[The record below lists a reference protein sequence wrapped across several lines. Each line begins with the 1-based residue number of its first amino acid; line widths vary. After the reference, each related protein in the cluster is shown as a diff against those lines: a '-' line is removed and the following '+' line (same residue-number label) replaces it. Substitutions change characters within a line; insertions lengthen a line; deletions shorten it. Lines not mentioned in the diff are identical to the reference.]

1 MEQRRDH
8 GLDAYPRFTGAG
20 QLVANEH
27 ARDGSRELDVEMSAK
42 RIDQAAWELAC
53 RIDRD
58 LQSIHMI
65 IDPGAHFLCPPHSD
79 REHAVCGSDNL
90 TTSMVPRTS
99 PSRGVSHVLF
109 VTTGTSLPSN
119 RIHAILMLNR

>member
-8 GLDAYPRFTGAG
+8 GLDANPRFTGAG

-58 LQSIHMI
+58 LQSIHLI
-65 IDPGAHFLCPPHSD
+65 IDRRVHFLCPPHSD
-79 REHAVCGSDNL
+79 REHAVGGSDNL

-109 VTTGTSLPSN
+109 VTTGTSLPSK